1 MAAGLKPVLWNRLT
15 HGQLTNGEH
24 RNTFSATAQRPFAQL
39 RSLAGLASFSIFH
52 LESAR
57 PAPDNRHFGW
67 TWYTY
72 GRTTQPPSPKDRK
85 VERNGQLEA
94 LRRAVVMIQ
103 GKLVRIERMVLQL
116 VGARDDEA
124 ETIDGEGRTDDDA

>member
-1 MAAGLKPVLWNRLT
+1 MKRGMRYNLGPSHNRVHWSSFRQGWDSESSATLVAAGLKPVLWNRLT

-72 GRTTQPPSPKDRK
+72 GRTTQPPHPPRT
-85 VERNGQLEA
+85 
-94 LRRAVVMIQ
+94 
-103 GKLVRIERMVLQL
+103 GKWN
-116 VGARDDEA
+116 A
-124 ETIDGEGRTDDDA
+124 TDS